1 MEQKNSISDYTEAE
15 FLKLLQV
22 ICNAETSSEEELI
35 KFVIHFEKITEHP
48 RGSDLIY
55 YPKKGEDDS
64 PAGILKTVKEWR
76 TKNGKAGFKKG

>member
-1 MEQKNSISDYTEAE
+1 MEQKNDISDYTEAE

-35 KFVIHFEKITEHP
+35 KLVTHFEKITEHP
-48 RGSDLIY
+48 SGSDLIY

-76 TKNGKAGFKKG
+76 VKNGKPGFKQS